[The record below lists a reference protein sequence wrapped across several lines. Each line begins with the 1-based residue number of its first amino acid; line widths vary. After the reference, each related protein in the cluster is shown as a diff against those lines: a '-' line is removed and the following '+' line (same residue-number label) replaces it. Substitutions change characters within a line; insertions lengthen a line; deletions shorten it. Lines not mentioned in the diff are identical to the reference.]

1 MSSSDKRLPF
11 TQGVEMELQIVD
23 QSGALL
29 QGQRLI
35 KTWDSLFKRAGA
47 IMEKTIVEGAP
58 SIVRERLVR
67 VWRVEKERQGR
78 RLPYIAVSYRM
89 HGGKNIEIMSFGPD
103 PNISQVTWILELVTP
118 PCETM
123 EELGWWIRS
132 LYRVALGSL
141 PSGLGI
147 ISIGFNPKEAEYRSG
162 VTFGDHYHIGISDT
176 RERLAVYNMLR
187 CFIPHLIALSVDS
200 PFINES
206 PTGNVKVK
214 RAPKV
219 FILSQN
225 SIRSLRLSF
234 NKGQMGPV
242 DKDHYIPYLERFDRK
257 AFDKVVNR
265 EAPDDKFV
273 DMWPFT
279 DYGTI
284 EMRVFD
290 TQFSVARRLALIAI
304 IQTLAYKA
312 AKLVKS
318 GQRMPAVK
326 SEVLIDNR
334 EKAVEFG
341 LFGKF
346 LGDESLSGSDKQFAK
361 YYNSDPNSG
370 KPNTKLFEA
379 AQSMLSFIQ
388 NEVEELG
395 FQEYLKPVLTS
406 VMGTR
411 QLEPPCS
418 PADYLL
424 YLYQSSGSDFARVTS
439 NLIKITEDFCTNLTE
454 DPITKLFG
462 IPEETAKVAVVE
474 QVSTV
479 APAAAKR
486 ARPVAPTTA
495 VAAAPTI
502 PAFSVRG
509 SASVESNLIVAE
521 MRIPFK
527 LSLTSNSDS
536 ETRVTVFG
544 KVLSRVGGEE
554 SVVSTAVKDVL
565 LKPGR
570 ESMFGA
576 TAIPI
581 AVPFGAFSKTK
592 SCFLQF
598 TVRDKNKN
606 ELAEIK
612 TNVFKVIATPS
623 IVVKTSPVPK
633 KVDEEGSYD
642 INIQVTNNTPQFA
655 GRYQLRVYRRLPSGA
670 SKLELEKNLPSL
682 TTGNVPYKLKVTS
695 EIAKEAYLKIRAQVL
710 YKTRVVGEHETPN
723 ISITPKEEPEPE
735 PVKPEIQIAAKLPT
749 ETRPQQAIQRV
760 SPQPSVKTLPPKI
773 PQRVQPKVRPQP
785 QMRPQ
790 PQRAKQTVRAK
801 PKSSLKVKAVA
812 PTIKP
817 TPSRG
822 ARVERKGTKTAVSA
836 GVTRRIPTKAKTL
849 TTRRPTAKPTVPAA
863 VPGKTTAREETFT
876 AKPTAERVAKPEPRV
891 STEVSRREAAK
902 EEKLIERRPAAERV
916 AKPEPRGPERWGSPV
931 QRASKA
937 TEETSSV
944 ASVPVVSRPVTAKR
958 VRESKAVEAAV
969 TEPPKVSLYVYPR
982 EKELVLDSD
991 CNFDIEV
998 RNLNPDMAGTYGL
1011 NIYYCPVNAEEVL
1024 VDHSLFNLSDKKKIN
1039 YRFKMKDLPKSR
1051 RFKLRAEVLYQ
1062 GTVIEKIDSA
1072 EILVKSP
1079 NINKIL
1085 RLHGF
1090 INAPQSI
1097 MSGARIVPLI
1107 EVEVNYVLDP
1117 VTLFVNLEVSS
1128 EKVDIQKEI
1137 YSYTIGEDGTYQLP
1151 LPMRIRDIPSDVKKA
1166 SLEVSLSVGDVR
1178 IGSRETSFDVMQQ
1191 KSLIDVTPPL
1201 LQGGVRAG
1209 EAAKQALRVRNN
1221 SEKGLQVDVDFTLLP
1236 LNSKKTTFRSSRL
1249 KLTPGE
1255 QGQIEDVF
1263 TPPLYTLGRECFLI
1277 ARLSYNADKGKAEE
1291 WIVSTKFQILQPQ
1304 VAPIEVRIKGSPS
1317 IPNMVNSGDKVNFDV
1332 VVKQNYKG
1340 EDLKLNVYAT
1350 SQGEEMKIAGI
1361 NIKQKRETEIYG
1373 TYSWKI
1379 PDIPYRTKYLLD
1391 VRMTEDGQP
1400 IPDRLIKKEKG
1411 EIIAAP

>member
-1 MSSSDKRLPF
+1 
-11 TQGVEMELQIVD
+11 MELQIVD

-35 KTWDSLFKRAGA
+35 KIWDNLFKRAGA
-47 IMEKTIVEGAP
+47 ILEKTVLEGAP
-58 SIVRERLVR
+58 SIVREKLVR

-89 HGGKNIEIMSFGPD
+89 HGSKNIEIMSFGPD

-132 LYRVALGSL
+132 LYRVALNSL
-141 PSGLGI
+141 PSGYGI
-147 ISIGFNPKEAEYRSG
+147 ISIGFNPREAEYRSG

-176 RERLAVYNMLR
+176 RDRLAAYNLLR
-187 CFIPHLIALSVDS
+187 CFIPHLIALAVDS
-200 PFINES
+200 PFINEA

-214 RAPKV
+214 KAPKV

-225 SIRSLRLSF
+225 SVRSLRLSF

-242 DKDHYIPYLERFDRK
+242 DKDHYIPYLERFDRRI
-257 AFDKVVNR
+257 FDKVVNR

-312 AKLVKS
+312 TKLVKS
-318 GQRMPAVK
+318 GQKLPAVK
-326 SEVLIDNR
+326 SEVLVDNR

-346 LGDESLSGSDKQFAK
+346 LPDENLSGSDKSFAK
-361 YYNSDPNSG
+361 YYNSNPDSG

-379 AQSMLSFIQ
+379 VQSMLRFIQ
-388 NEVEELG
+388 NEIEELG
-395 FQEYLKPVLTS
+395 FQEYLNPVLTS

-424 YLYQSSGSDFARVTS
+424 YLYQSSGGDFARVTS

-462 IPEETAKVAVVE
+462 IPEETAKAAVAERVP
-474 QVSTV
+474 TA
-479 APAAAKR
+479 APAAAAKR
-486 ARPVAPTTA
+486 AHAVAPTTVA
-495 VAAAPTI
+495 VAAAAPTL
-502 PAFSVRG
+502 SVNG
-509 SASVESNLIVAE
+509 SGSVESNLIVAQE
-521 MRIPFK
+521 RIPFK
-527 LSLTSNSDS
+527 LSLTSNSNS
-536 ETRVTVFG
+536 ETRVTVLG

-570 ESMFGA
+570 ETTFGG
-576 TAIPI
+576 TAIPLV
-581 AVPFGAFSKTK
+581 VPFGAFSKTK

-612 TNVFKVIATPS
+612 TNVFKVIATPN

-633 KVDEEGSYD
+633 KVDEDGSYD

-670 SKLELEKNLPSL
+670 SKLELEKNLTSL
-682 TTGNVPYKLKVTS
+682 TTVNIPYKLKITS

-710 YKTRVVGEHETPN
+710 YKSRVVGEHGTPN
-723 ISITPKEEPEPE
+723 ISIIPKEEPEPE
-735 PVKPEIQIAAKLPT
+735 PMKPEIQVTAKLPT
-749 ETRPQQAIQRV
+749 ETKSLQVTQRGR
-760 SPQPSVKTLPPKI
+760 PQPSIRTPPQKI
-773 PQRVQPKVRPQP
+773 PQRAQPKAYTQT
-785 QMRPQ
+785 QMRAQ
-790 PQRAKQTVRAK
+790 SQKVKQGVKAN
-801 PKSSLKVKAVA
+801 PKSTLKLKTVTPTVKSKS
-812 PTIKP
+812 TS
-817 TPSRG
+817 SRMG
-822 ARVERKGTKTAVSA
+822 KAEKRGVKSAVSS
-836 GVTRRIPTKAKTL
+836 GVSRKTPTKARAL
-849 TTRRPTAKPTVPAA
+849 TTR
-863 VPGKTTAREETFT
+863 E
-876 AKPTAERVAKPEPRV
+876 PTAERIAKPEPRV
-891 STEVSRREAAK
+891 PVEASRRIPSR
-902 EEKLIERRPAAERV
+902 EETFSERKTFTERI
-916 AKPEPRGPERWGSPV
+916 AKPEPRIPERREPPV
-931 QRASKA
+931 QRLPRTAEASEA
-937 TEETSSV
+937 TS
-944 ASVPVVSRPVTAKR
+944 AARMPVVSRPVTAKR
-958 VRESKAVEAAV
+958 VRESKAVEASIV
-969 TEPPKVSLYVYPR
+969 EPPKVSLYVHSK

-991 CNFDIEV
+991 CDFDIEV
-998 RNLNPDMAGTYGL
+998 RNLNPDLAGVYGL
-1011 NIYYCPVNAEEVL
+1011 NIYYCPVNGEEVL
-1024 VDHSLFNLSDKKKIN
+1024 VDHSLFNISDKKKVS

-1062 GTVIEKIDSA
+1062 GTAIEKLDSE

-1079 NINKIL
+1079 NVNKIL

-1090 INAPQSI
+1090 VNAPQGI
-1097 MSGARIVPLI
+1097 MSGVRIVPLI

-1117 VTLFVNLEVSS
+1117 VNLFINLEISS

-1137 YSYTIGEDGTYQLP
+1137 YSFTIGEDGTYLLP
-1151 LPMRIRDIPSDVKKA
+1151 LPMRIRDIPSEVKKA

-1178 IGSRETSFDVMQQ
+1178 IGSRETSFDVLQQ

-1201 LQGGVRAG
+1201 LQGAVKAG
-1209 EAAKQALRVRNN
+1209 EAGKHVLRVRNN
-1221 SEKGLQVDVDFTLLP
+1221 SEKSLQVDVDFTLLP
-1236 LNSKKTTFRSSRL
+1236 LNSKKTTFRSNRL

-1255 QGQIEDVF
+1255 QGQIDEVF
-1263 TPPLYTLGRECFLI
+1263 TPPLYTLGKECFII
-1277 ARLSYNADKGKAEE
+1277 ARLSYNAEKGKAEE
-1291 WIVSTKFQILQPQ
+1291 WISSTRFQIIQPQ
-1304 VAPIEVRIKGSPS
+1304 VAPLEVKIRGSPS
-1317 IPNMVNSGDKVNFDV
+1317 IPNMVNSGDKVYFDV
-1332 VVKQNYKG
+1332 VVKQNYNS

-1350 SQGEEMKIAGI
+1350 SQGEEMKIAGF

-1379 PDIPYRTKYLLD
+1379 PEIPYRTRYLLD
-1391 VRMTEDGQP
+1391 FRMTEDGQP
-1400 IPDRLIKKEKG
+1400 VSDRLIKKEKG